1 MVSAKRDSVH
11 GEATNGEQQMA
22 EPKDRKDALLAE
34 QKITFLAC
42 FQGGVASLG
51 GFIFGY
57 IRSVFPCTV

>member
-1 MVSAKRDSVH
+1 MGLVPQKKLVEHANSPASDGS
-11 GEATNGEQQMA
+11 EI
-22 EPKDRKDALLAE
+22 DRCDVTIAE

-57 IRSVFPCTV
+57 IRHV